1 MCKSSSVAGLFTQV
15 RFNKITKEFS
25 CHLVSFKWLLHAYQ
39 KKKKTW
45 IKRLGFKIV
54 SNKMIKIEYGEQNVE
69 GGNWL
74 GINQIYSS

>member
-1 MCKSSSVAGLFTQV
+1 MAVA
-15 RFNKITKEFS
+15 RIPK
-25 CHLVSFKWLLHAYQ
+25 

-74 GINQIYSS
+74 GINGIYSS